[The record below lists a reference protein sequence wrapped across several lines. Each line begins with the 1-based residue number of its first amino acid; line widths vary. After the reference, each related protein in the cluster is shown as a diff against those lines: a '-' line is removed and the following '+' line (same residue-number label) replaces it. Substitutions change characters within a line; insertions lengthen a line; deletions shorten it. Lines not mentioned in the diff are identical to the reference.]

1 MLMTWTVIHRT
12 PTFPI
17 DCLFWSVLVQVVWYI
32 DDLLF
37 NIIAGSQ
44 RKLEREIL
52 NFEILL
58 P

>member
-1 MLMTWTVIHRT
+1 M
-12 PTFPI
+12 
-17 DCLFWSVLVQVVWYI
+17 DCLFWSVPVHVVWYI

-52 NFEILL
+52 NFEIVLACNFL
-58 P
+58 VGSKGWNT